1 MSAPAMA
8 HRDARIPLLAA
19 QRADAVLPASTDVLV
34 IGGGVA
40 GAALAYDLARA
51 GTDVVLVERG
61 ELNREASGTNAG
73 SIHLQIAIHQL
84 MGTFATDA
92 PRLLEETRL
101 AVRAAEMW
109 HALEDELD
117 GPVDMHVTGGL
128 MIADTDDEAEL
139 LVAKQRLE
147 AEAGLETFVLEG
159 DALRER
165 APYLGPSAR
174 AATWC
179 PLEGHVNPLVAGPL
193 FALRAADHGATIR
206 TGTDVRSI
214 TPLDGGGFRVQTGA
228 GVVHAARVVNAAGAW
243 AAELAAMVGLTLPMF
258 RMGLH
263 VNVTEPRARLLEP
276 LIQHIGRRLTLKQ
289 AANGSFIIGG
299 GWPSRE
305 APVPQRYTTGWTS
318 TAGNAAVAI
327 DVVPALADVRLL
339 RTWSGVMGWTRD
351 VAPIVGESA
360 RVPGYHVL
368 AVFSSGYTMTPILA
382 RALAA
387 QMTTTGAPALPA
399 AYSPDREG
407 PPT

>member
-1 MSAPAMA
+1 VSDRAAPRIRLLGAQA
-8 HRDARIPLLAA
+8 PDAA
-19 QRADAVLPASTDVLV
+19 LPAVTDVLV
-34 IGGGVA
+34 VGGGIA

-51 GTDVVLVERG
+51 GTDVLLVERG

-84 MGTFATDA
+84 MGTLESDA
-92 PRLLEETRL
+92 DRLLEETRL

-109 HALEDELD
+109 HALEEELD

-128 MIADTDDEAEL
+128 MVADHADDVAL
-139 LVAKQRLE
+139 LHAKQQLE
-147 AEAGLETFVLEG
+147 ARAGLETEVLEG
-159 DALRER
+159 AALRER
-165 APYLGPSAR
+165 APYLGASAT

-214 TPLDGGGFRVQTGA
+214 TPLDGGGFRVQTSA
-228 GVVHAARVVNAAGAW
+228 GTIEAARVVNAGGAW
-243 AAELAAMVGLTLPMF
+243 AIELAQMVGLTLPMF

-299 GWPSRE
+299 GWPSVE

-318 TAGNAAVAI
+318 TAGNAAVAV
-327 DVVPALADVRLL
+327 DVVPALAEVRLL

-351 VAPIVGESA
+351 VSPIVGEST
-360 RVPGYHVL
+360 RVPGYHVI
-368 AVFSSGYTMTPILA
+368 AIFSSGYTMTPILA

-387 QMTTTGAPALPA
+387 QMTTPGAPPLPA

>member
-1 MSAPAMA
+1 VSDPTTG
-8 HRDARIPLLAA
+8 RIRLLAA
-19 QRADAVLPASTDVLV
+19 QAPDATLPATTDVLV
-34 IGGGVA
+34 VGGGVA

-84 MGTFATDA
+84 MGTFAGDA

-101 AVRAAEMW
+101 SVRAAELW
-109 HALEDELD
+109 HTLEEELQ

-128 MIADTDDEAEL
+128 MIADTPEEVAL
-139 LVAKQRLE
+139 LHEKQELE
-147 AEAGLETFVLEG
+147 AQAGLETVVLEG
-159 DALRER
+159 AALRER
-165 APYLGPSAR
+165 APYLGPSAT

-206 TGTDVRSI
+206 TATDVRSI
-214 TPLDGGGFRVQTGA
+214 VALDGGGFRVQTSA
-228 GVVHAARVVNAAGAW
+228 GTIEAARVVNAAGAW
-243 AAELAAMVGLTLPMF
+243 ALELAAMVGLTLPMF

-263 VNVTEPRARLLEP
+263 VNVTEPRARLLAP

-289 AANGSFIIGG
+289 ASNGTFIIGG
-299 GWPSRE
+299 GWPSTE
-305 APVPQRYTTGWTS
+305 TPVPQRYTTGWTS
-318 TAGNAAVAI
+318 TAGNAAVAV
-327 DVVPALADVRLL
+327 DVVPALADVRLV

-351 VAPIVGESA
+351 VSPIVGESR
-360 RVPGYHVL
+360 RVPGYFVL

-387 QMTTTGAPALPA
+387 QMTTPGAPPMPA